1 MDSRLGPTDVT
12 HAANASEIRD
22 ITASPEPRRICVPAV
37 RLSPK
42 LLNKTAIPTTCRSRL
57 AGVEVSN
64 KASAYNLEEMN
75 RWQIGRA
82 LKVAGE
88 DRGQQPR
95 E

>member
-1 MDSRLGPTDVT
+1 
-12 HAANASEIRD
+12 
-22 ITASPEPRRICVPAV
+22 
-37 RLSPK
+37 
-42 LLNKTAIPTTCRSRL
+42 LNKTAIPTTCRSRL

-75 RWQIGRA
+75 CWQIDRA

-88 DRGQQPR
+88 DRSQQPR